1 MGSAGQTRKR
11 AFVKVLLRLAALY
24 KFVCGVNRDSTDAQ
38 VESAFRKV
46 AAKCHPDKGGDPEHA
61 KELHAARDEWKKG
74 PRATSNTGDDAEAT
88 VGVPVAPGKGF
99 RIHLTAV
106 LLTYNRIKDLAHWE
120 QFLKFFEG
128 NLRKWHVRHWCATAC
143 SSQKKKEVSA
153 SVCCAP
159 RA

>member
-1 MGSAGQTRKR
+1 MGSACQTRKR
-11 AFVKVLLRLAALY
+11 VFVKVLPRLAAPY
-24 KFVCGVNRDSTDAQ
+24 KLVCGVNRDSTDAQ
-38 VESAFRKV
+38 VDSAFRTV

-74 PRATSNTGDDAEAT
+74 PRATSNTGDDA
-88 VGVPVAPGKGF
+88 
-99 RIHLTAV
+99 V
-106 LLTYNRIKDLAHWE
+106 LPTSW
-120 QFLKFFEG
+120 F
-128 NLRKWHVRHWCATAC
+128 TAC